1 MRLTFSNMSQHIT
14 DLPKSYTSPEIGFAE
29 PQLGYK
35 DGLLSLGDG
44 RYGVSNISYAPPLPK
59 SVTLPGRADM
69 VMKMKEAPL
78 SYSIKPFEKEIALG
92 PTTTPIID
100 GTKWSEE
107 LNKYIKGQSDAL
119 PTLPLIGIVVGGV
132 GSGKTSLLVQL
143 LQVYGHP
150 ECFKEIRI
158 YSPSLGADP
167 VLLTYLADRHPD
179 IDVVVGKN
187 PDLEYMMKKQQE
199 VEMAFAPE
207 YDVALRGRRKKPKM
221 ARTYLQMTQTEP
233 DSISHPWTNLD
244 GKGHGRIPLL
254 PDYTHLRKN
263 PPPILI
269 PLLEHER
276 QQRSLA
282 KAKPKLIGI
291 REQTVH
297 AQEQYARRDRL
308 FSKSLDNFAPPSV
321 DKPIDITTA
330 HPMEHVVNVNLEYPS
345 IINLQSNIQQ
355 ALLRDKDP
363 IKYGKHHDIKPG
375 LIIFDDCAYQFDS
388 GPFAKTFLRWL
399 TVIRHSHCAVLF
411 MFQKKTAVPPIIRD
425 LATHLFLF
433 RVNNG
438 RELESM
444 EEEWGGTVPD
454 FLGKYHA
461 ATTGVGDRTKDF
473 LYVDLRSGGK
483 AYRAFSGELVAKRS
497 EFTQ

>member
-1 MRLTFSNMSQHIT
+1 
-14 DLPKSYTSPEIGFAE
+14 
-29 PQLGYK
+29 
-35 DGLLSLGDG
+35 
-44 RYGVSNISYAPPLPK
+44 
-59 SVTLPGRADM
+59 
-69 VMKMKEAPL
+69 MKEAPL
-78 SYSIKPFEKEIALG
+78 NYRIEPFKKEIALG
-92 PTTTPIID
+92 PTAKPIID

-107 LNKYIKGQSDAL
+107 LNKYITAQSDAL
-119 PTLPLIGIVVGGV
+119 PTLPMIGIVVGGV

-150 ECFKEIRI
+150 DCFKEIRI

-179 IDVVVGKN
+179 IDVMVSKF
-187 PDLEYMMKKQQE
+187 PDLEYMKKKQEE
-199 VEMAFAPE
+199 VELAFAPE
-207 YDVALRGRRKKPKM
+207 YDVAIRGRRKKKSR
-221 ARTYLQMTQTEP
+221 ARTYLEMEQQEP

-254 PDYTHLRKN
+254 PDYTRNRKK
-263 PPPILI
+263 PPSILI
-269 PLLEHER
+269 PLIEHER
-276 QQRSLA
+276 QQNKSHPTT
-282 KAKPKLIGI
+282 KYIGI
-291 REQTVH
+291 HQQVVR
-297 AQEQYARRDRL
+297 AQEAYARRDKL
-308 FSKSLDNFAPPSV
+308 FSRKLDSYSPPSINE
-321 DKPIDITTA
+321 PIDITTA
-330 HPMEHVVNVNLEYPS
+330 HPMEHLVNVNLQYPTLL
-345 IINLQSNIQQ
+345 NLQSNIQQ
-355 ALLRDKDP
+355 AALRDKDP
-363 IKYGKHHDIKPG
+363 IKYAKHHDIKPG

-388 GPFAKTFLRWL
+388 GPFAKHFLRWL

-438 RELESM
+438 RELDSM

-461 ATTGVGDRTKDF
+461 ATAGVGDRTKDF

-483 AYRAFSGELVAKRS
+483 AYRAFSGELVAN
-497 EFTQ
+497 QAAPIQ